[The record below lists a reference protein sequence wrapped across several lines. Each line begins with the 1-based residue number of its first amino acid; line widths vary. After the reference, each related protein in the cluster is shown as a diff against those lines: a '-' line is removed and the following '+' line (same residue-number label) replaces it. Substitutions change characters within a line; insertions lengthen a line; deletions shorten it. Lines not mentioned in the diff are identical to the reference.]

1 MIPKRANKIRKISI
15 EQKWSLQAR
24 LVCLAIEYFTY
35 VEDLLDGKVN
45 FRIVFFGRILEICRV
60 ITDQVSEHSCLP
72 HGIICLV
79 CSILK
84 IRAAS
89 ICDFIFPT
97 EKLLSDVS
105 AHGDVNLR

>member
-1 MIPKRANKIRKISI
+1 MIPKRANKIGKISI
-15 EQKWSLQAR
+15 DQKWSLQGSVVWR
-24 LVCLAIEYFTY
+24 LSTY
-35 VEDLLDGKVN
+35 VEDLLDCKVD

-97 EKLLSDVS
+97 EKLFGDVS